1 MMATNTCTLVSALSS
16 TPVSPTLPLSSSIT
30 SASSSSAALAAT
42 TTSLTATAALP
53 PEEIGYIP
61 DKVKKAEKRI
71 SAYPYDT
78 EAWSV
83 LIRDAQ
89 MKMIGD
95 ARNTY
100 ERLVTQFP
108 NAGRYWKSYIEQEVY
123 KSLLYRSVSLQ
134 WLSNVPDKT

>member
-1 MMATNTCTLVSALSS
+1 MAASIINPTTSCSSPSAAVAVVATNTQ
-16 TPVSPTLPLSSSIT
+16 
-30 SASSSSAALAAT
+30 AA
-42 TTSLTATAALP
+42 AALP

-100 ERLVTQFP
+100 ERLVAQFP

-123 KSLLYRSVSLQ
+123 KSLLYRSGSLQ
-134 WLSNVPDKT
+134 WLAEVPNNT

>member
-1 MMATNTCTLVSALSS
+1 M
-16 TPVSPTLPLSSSIT
+16 SPPPSLPT
-30 SASSSSAALAAT
+30 TTTTT
-42 TTSLTATAALP
+42 TTSSTTTASCPSPTPAVVAVVPTNTLPTAALT

-100 ERLVTQFP
+100 ERLVGQFP

-123 KSLLYRSVSLQ
+123 KSLLYRSDSLH
-134 WLSNVPDKT
+134 WLAEVRNNT